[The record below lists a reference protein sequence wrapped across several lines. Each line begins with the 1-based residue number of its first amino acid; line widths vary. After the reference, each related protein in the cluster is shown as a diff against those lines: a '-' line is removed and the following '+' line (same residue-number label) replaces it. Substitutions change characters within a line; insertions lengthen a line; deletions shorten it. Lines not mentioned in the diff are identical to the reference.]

1 MRVRTFLLVG
11 TTALALVAS
20 AAFVPGAGASTTS
33 RPSASLAAGHHGKV
47 VAPHRILLTGKCRT
61 AFGTPL
67 ATPDGIISWNDG
79 AGLDTAGAADFKCA
93 KDTTTRQRTFKTVTV
108 NGYFGDAGSTTFN
121 VTVYKNLGGEPNNLV
136 AAVCPTRTGIGT
148 PTGSSYPTNDTTV
161 ITLATKCVAKRG
173 VNWIEVQA
181 LSAGAWYWETQ
192 NEQQGNPADWRD
204 TNGSFGTGCTPG
216 YQDGLYMQDCIF
228 GGDVGEEDFMFVVK

>member
-11 TTALALVAS
+11 TTAMALVAS

-47 VAPHRILLTGKCRT
+47 VAPHRILLTGKCKT

-67 ATPDGIISWNDG
+67 STPDGIISWNGGGID
-79 AGLDTAGAADFKCA
+79 AAGAADFKCA
-93 KDTTTRQRTFKTVTV
+93 KTTTTKQRTFKTVTV
-108 NGYFGDAGSTTFN
+108 NGYFGDAGSSTFN
-121 VTVYKNLGGEPNNLV
+121 VTVYKNLGGEPDNG
-136 AAVCPTRTGIGT
+136 APAVCAKTGTGT

-161 ITLATKCVAKRG
+161 ITLNTKCVAKKG
-173 VNWIEVQA
+173 INWIEVQA
-181 LSAGAWYWETQ
+181 VTGSAWYWETQ

-204 TNGSFGTGCTPG
+204 ANGAFGTGCTPG